1 MKKSLPPHNQGSIQQ
16 ELLRALRYH
25 RPLSLLAI
33 TAEYSNTPS
42 LLAAGTRFHDIL
54 RKHLRNTDVVAEDT
68 ETRSYLL
75 LPETPIEGALI
86 LADRLAHDLV
96 PPDGVLKS
104 LQIGISAID
113 EGVYRADDLIS
124 TAIISNMAARSS
136 GRTIFSI
143 STFRDRSLSLPAM
156 VAVVLT
162 LPADD
167 LLELSAFLERTR
179 HEPEGIRKSA
189 SELAAKLARK
199 LKLDED
205 VQEIVRFW
213 VLMHDLPRNTRPEAL
228 PDEPLPH
235 LSRRKKAFHTNL
247 MHYTPLAEN
256 PAKSEARARA
266 LLEVFTEVLSE
277 IESYHNPTEEIF
289 GDILKKVLAH
299 CEERGMDK
307 QVIALVRKTAS
318 MEWFSSPA

>member
-1 MKKSLPPHNQGSIQQ
+1 MKKSLPLHNQGSIQQ

-33 TAEYSNTPS
+33 TAEYSNTSS
-42 LLAAGTRFHDIL
+42 LLAAGTWFHDIL
-54 RKHLRNTDVVAEDT
+54 RKHLRNTDVVAEDS

-86 LADRLAHDLV
+86 LANRLARDLV
-96 PPDGVLKS
+96 PPDGILKS

-113 EGVYRADDLIS
+113 EGVYRADDLIN

-136 GRTIFSI
+136 GLTIFSI
-143 STFRDRSLSLPAM
+143 STFRDRSLSLPTM

-162 LPADD
+162 FPADD
-167 LLELSAFLERTR
+167 ILELSTFLERTR

-189 SELAAKLARK
+189 SELAVKLARK
-199 LKLDED
+199 LKFDED
-205 VQEIVRFW
+205 IQEILRFW
-213 VLMHDLPRNTRPEAL
+213 ILMHDLPRNTTPATS

-235 LSRRKKAFHTNL
+235 LSRRKKAFHASL
-247 MHYTPLAEN
+247 MHYSPLAEN
-256 PAKSEARARA
+256 TAKNEVRVRA
-266 LLEVFTEVLSE
+266 LLDVFTAVLSE

-289 GDILKKVLAH
+289 EDILRKVLAH
-299 CEERGMDK
+299 CEDRGTDK

-318 MEWFSSPA
+318 AEWFSSPA